1 MQYMLLIYENE
12 ADWEALSADERT
24 ASIDRHRSFARKLDE
39 EGRLLAGEGLESTS
53 TATTVRKVHGQTL
66 LTDGPFAETK
76 EQLGGFY
83 VIEAADLDQALADA
97 ATISDREGEFVEVRP
112 IMDYSAP

>member
-1 MQYMLLIYENE
+1 MQYMLLVYENE
-12 ADWEALSADERT
+12 ADWESLSEEERSASVGRHIAL
-24 ASIDRHRSFARKLDE
+24 ARKLRE
-39 EGRLLAGEGLESTS
+39 EGRFLYGDGLQSTA
-53 TATTVRKVHGQTL
+53 TATTVRKVDGKVM

-97 ATISDREGEFVEVRP
+97 ATISDRDGEMIEVRP
-112 IMDYSAP
+112 IMDYSGH

>member
-12 ADWEALSADERT
+12 ASWEALT
-24 ASIDRHRSFARKLDE
+24 DE
-39 EGRLLAGEGLESTS
+39 ERKASAGRHFAFAGELRDQGRFLAGDGLQPTS
-53 TATTVRKVHGQTL
+53 TATTVRRRDGDVV

-83 VIEAADLDQALADA
+83 VIEARDLDQALEDA
-97 ATISDREGEFVEVRP
+97 ARISGREGEVIEVRP
-112 IMDYSAP
+112 IMDYS